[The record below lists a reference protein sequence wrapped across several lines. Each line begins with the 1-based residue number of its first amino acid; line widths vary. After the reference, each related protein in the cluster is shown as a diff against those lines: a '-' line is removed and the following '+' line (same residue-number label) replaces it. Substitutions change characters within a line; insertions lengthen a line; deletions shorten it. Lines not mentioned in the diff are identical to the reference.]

1 MKPVSPYAISKAFQ
15 DLSVQLYR
23 EIYNLKHNYNKN
35 VYLYDP
41 RRTNLFQSSFASQI
55 AKIEKGK
62 QKFLYHGNLKSIR
75 SFLDIDDAVEAYWIT
90 AKKVK

>member
-23 EIYNLKHNYNKN
+23 EIYNLNTIITRMFTYMN
-35 VYLYDP
+35 P

-62 QKFLYHGNLKSIR
+62 QKFLYHGNLKV
-75 SFLDIDDAVEAYWIT
+75 LDLF
-90 AKKVK
+90 